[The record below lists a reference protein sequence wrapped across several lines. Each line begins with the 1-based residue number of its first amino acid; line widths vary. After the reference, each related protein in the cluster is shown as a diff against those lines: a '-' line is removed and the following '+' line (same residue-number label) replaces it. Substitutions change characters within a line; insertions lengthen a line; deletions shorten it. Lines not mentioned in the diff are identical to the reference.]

1 MDTGATDHITGQL
14 NKWYHQTLTTLEMSR
29 DGDGLREYV
38 WKIFMNRPSTRV
50 WARLPVYL

>member
-14 NKWYHQTLTTLEMSR
+14 NKCYHQILTTLEMSR